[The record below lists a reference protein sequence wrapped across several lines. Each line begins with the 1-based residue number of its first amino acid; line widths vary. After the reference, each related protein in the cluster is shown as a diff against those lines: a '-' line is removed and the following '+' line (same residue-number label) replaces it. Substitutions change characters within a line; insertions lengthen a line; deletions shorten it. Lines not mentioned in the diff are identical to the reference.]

1 MTNALKEKFEKG
13 EPALGFALMYPSP
26 SSMECTAAGWDW
38 VWVDAQHGQMDY
50 ATILYTIQIAELL
63 GLSTIV
69 RPSGNE
75 LNMFGP
81 ILDACATGLMV
92 PMVNSVEQAREVVKA
107 FYFPPL
113 GERSYGGRRVI
124 DVHGREYYQEANDNV
139 LLVAQIETPE
149 ALQDAEQIAAVD
161 GVDVI
166 FFSPD
171 DLKIRMDLPINSTPL
186 TSDELGKAMQQ
197 VGQAARN
204 AGKIA
209 GCIGATAESL
219 KMAVSEGYLLV
230 VGGADAI
237 FLRTASTAKI
247 EELRAALDS

>member
-113 GERSYGGRRVI
+113 GERSYGGRRVL

-139 LLVAQIETPE
+139 KYLNTLHDWFEQLNTVDEFPNLMALFKPIMHVCFLCAYGHSTLV
-149 ALQDAEQIAAVD
+149 
-161 GVDVI
+161 
-166 FFSPD
+166 FSFV
-171 DLKIRMDLPINSTPL
+171 LSRSC
-186 TSDELGKAMQQ
+186 G
-197 VGQAARN
+197 R
-204 AGKIA
+204 
-209 GCIGATAESL
+209 
-219 KMAVSEGYLLV
+219 
-230 VGGADAI
+230 
-237 FLRTASTAKI
+237 
-247 EELRAALDS
+247 